1 MELGVSSIG
10 GLDNIINTALAYEY
24 NPEKTVFSKELTN
37 YLQVLLKVK
46 YSSEECGVR
55 KSPKRDQSRMT

>member
-55 KSPKRDQSRMT
+55 K